1 MDRRGVLG
9 AFLGAALGAGLVPRG
24 IARAEG
30 GAGVLRV
37 LSAGAPNAAD
47 SFSPGINRES
57 IQISWNVYDRLVRFA
72 PAPVGEGAGA
82 GIEGFDPARLEG
94 EAAEA
99 FEVERGGRALRFV
112 LRAGAVF
119 HGGRPVTAEDVK
131 FSLDRVLASPIGR
144 AQFATGSMT
153 DPAQF
158 VVEDARTIR
167 IDLPEADRLA
177 LPNLALTY
185 PIIVDA
191 EAARAHATADDP
203 FAAEWLRLNVAGGG
217 AYRLEGW
224 EAGVAVRFARFEAW
238 RSGPRPGFE
247 AVEWRRVPEAE
258 TRLAALRRGDCDV
271 VQDLAPRDVA
281 RVAAEAGLRVAG
293 LPTGSFHLIGMNG
306 AMAPFDD
313 PRVRRAVAAA
323 LPYEAMFEAALQ
335 RRGLPLWGGS
345 DAAEGTAFPQPMG
358 YRTDPDLARRL
369 LAEAGL
375 GAGFE
380 TRFAFDMAQAAVAEP
395 LAVLLA
401 EALGRVG
408 IRVAID
414 RIPAGQIGG
423 LLQERALPFYF
434 EGSTAL
440 LSDPDYF
447 LRVFFTG
454 PTRWNFG
461 AYANPEFEALG
472 ARARFEADPDRYAA
486 DVAAMIGMVKRDVPV
501 ILLWKPFLDVA
512 LRADVAGYRLAVH
525 RMLDL
530 RPLRRG

>member
-1 MDRRGVLG
+1 MERRG
-9 AFLGAALGAGLVPRG
+9 FLAAALAAGLVPRG
-24 IARAEG
+24 VAQAAGG
-30 GAGVLRV
+30 GAVLRV

-47 SFSPGINRES
+47 SFSPGLNRES

-72 PAPVGEGAGA
+72 PAPAGA
-82 GIEGFDPARLEG
+82 GIEGFDPGRIEG

-119 HGGRPVTAEDVK
+119 HDGRPVTAGDVK

-144 AQFATGSMT
+144 AQFATGSMR

-158 VVEDARTIR
+158 VIEDDRTIR

-185 PIIVDA
+185 PVIVNA
-191 EAARAHATADDP
+191 EAARAQATADDP
-203 FAAEWLRLNVAGGG
+203 FAAEWLRLNPAGGG
-217 AYRLEGW
+217 AFRLDAW
-224 EAGVAVRFARFEAW
+224 EAGGMVRLTRFEGW

-247 AVEWRRVPEAE
+247 AVEWRSVPEAE
-258 TRLAALRRGDCDV
+258 TRLAALRRGDCDIM
-271 VQDLAPRDVA
+271 QDLGPRDVA
-281 RVAAEAGLRVAG
+281 RVAAEPGLRVAG
-293 LPTGSFHLIGMNG
+293 MPTGSFHLIGMNG

-313 PRVRRAVAAA
+313 ARVRRAVAAA
-323 LPYEAMFEAALQ
+323 LPYEAMFEAALKG
-335 RRGLPLWGGS
+335 RGVPLWGGS
-345 DAAEGTAFPQPMG
+345 AVAEGTAFPQPMG
-358 YRTDPDLARRL
+358 YRTDPDLARAL

-375 GAGFE
+375 AQGFE

-408 IRVAID
+408 IRVAIE
-414 RIPAGQIGG
+414 RIPAGRIGG

-461 AYANPEFEALG
+461 AYADPAFEALA
-472 ARARFEADPDRYAA
+472 ARARFEGDPARYAA

-512 LRADVAGYRLAVH
+512 MRADVAGYRLAVH